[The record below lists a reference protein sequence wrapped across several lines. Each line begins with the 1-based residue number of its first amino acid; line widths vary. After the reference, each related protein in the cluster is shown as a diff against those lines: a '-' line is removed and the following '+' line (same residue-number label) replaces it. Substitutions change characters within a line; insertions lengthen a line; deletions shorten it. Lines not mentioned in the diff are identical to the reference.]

1 MSFYRERVL
10 PYVIHWSMRQATV
23 IPYRHRV
30 IAKAGGRTLEV
41 GFGSGLNLP
50 FYTSDVARV
59 IGLEPSPKLLSMAKK
74 AIGPEAPPTELL
86 EASAEAI
93 PLDDQSIDTVVTTWT
108 LCTIPNATRALE
120 EMRRVLK
127 PKGQLLF
134 VEHGQ
139 SPGCGRTLPGSPQ
152 SDLEASRWRLPLE
165 SSDP

>member
-59 IGLEPSPKLLSMAKK
+59 IGLEPSPKLLSMAPSENRDSGGRHKPLVP
-74 AIGPEAPPTELL
+74 GMELAL
-86 EASAEAI
+86 PSFESQT
-93 PLDDQSIDTVVTTWT
+93 PRF
-108 LCTIPNATRALE
+108 ATRWFPTGLYQAL
-120 EMRRVLK
+120 V
-127 PKGQLLF
+127 
-134 VEHGQ
+134 
-139 SPGCGRTLPGSPQ
+139 
-152 SDLEASRWRLPLE
+152 
-165 SSDP
+165 